1 MKKLILACCAIVVIG
16 GCLMLG
22 GWAAG
27 GQLYA
32 SYYNGA
38 LHPISESIRDI
49 AYGMRNQWQYHSWV
63 DEHGW
68 HSGWFDDHLDNWI
81 DDTVDHAVDDAL
93 DDFNTDWVDDWLD
106 TRHEAIQLF
115 DLPKAS
121 LDTIRDLD
129 LTFKSGTSSSFT
141 IESGADY
148 GLEGDFSIVSNE
160 FDNEKWELE
169 ITCNSDEVTLILP
182 ESVSSYGD
190 IEIASRLDALV
201 YIAVPLRASKIE
213 LHAESGSIDADL
225 LSAREL
231 DLSVSDG
238 LLYAYL
244 DGHAQNYHIEAK
256 SNYSPATLND
266 EELVGPNSG
275 VSRYDNR
282 KSVSNPI
289 NELEIHV
296 NGGGTAELHTM
307 E

>member
-1 MKKLILACCAIVVIG
+1 M
-16 GCLMLG
+16 
-22 GWAAG
+22 
-27 GQLYA
+27 
-32 SYYNGA
+32 
-38 LHPISESIRDI
+38 
-49 AYGMRNQWQYHSWV
+49 
-63 DEHGW
+63 
-68 HSGWFDDHLDNWI
+68 
-81 DDTVDHAVDDAL
+81 
-93 DDFNTDWVDDWLD
+93 
-106 TRHEAIQLF
+106 
-115 DLPKAS
+115 
-121 LDTIRDLD
+121 
-129 LTFKSGTSSSFT
+129 
-141 IESGADY
+141 
-148 GLEGDFSIVSNE
+148 
-160 FDNEKWELE
+160 
-169 ITCNSDEVTLILP
+169 TLILP

-190 IEIASRLDALV
+190 IEIASRLDASID
-201 YIAVPLRASKIE
+201 IAVPLRASKIE

-231 DLSVSDG
+231 DLSVNDG

-256 SNYSPATLND
+256 SNYGPATLND

>member
-27 GQLYA
+27 GQLYG

-106 TRHEAIQLF
+106 TRHEAIQSF

-190 IEIASRLDALV
+190 IEITSRLDALV
-201 YIAVPLRASKIE
+201 YISTPLRASKIE
-213 LHAESGSIDADL
+213 LYAESGSIDTEL
-225 LSAREL
+225 LSAPEL

-238 LLYAYL
+238 LLHAYL
-244 DGHAQNYHIEAK
+244 DGNAQNYLIEAK
-256 SNYSPATLND
+256 SNYGPATLND